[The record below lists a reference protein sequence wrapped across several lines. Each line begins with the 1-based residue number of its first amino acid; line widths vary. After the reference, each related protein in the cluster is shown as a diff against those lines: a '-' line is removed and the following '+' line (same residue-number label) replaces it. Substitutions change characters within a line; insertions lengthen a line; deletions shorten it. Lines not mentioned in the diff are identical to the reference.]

1 MTQTCWG
8 KYHKL
13 EPNLIEIIEAYLED
27 DESDVETFVRKYLEE
42 GEL

>member
-8 KYHKL
+8 KYPHKL
-13 EPNLIEIIEAYLED
+13 EHNLIEIIEAYLED

-42 GEL
+42 VE